1 MKRLN
6 SVAAVLVLTVGAFFF
21 GSASQSGAGQS
32 QYYSGGAD
40 GVLRMKH
47 SPVLGINIPISVWI
61 DGRLAGSFTKGHVF
75 ERALSPGRHTIYASR
90 PSFASDS
97 WYGTIE
103 VQPGETLSLVV
114 NCTVGN
120 VILTPVSRID

>member
-1 MKRLN
+1 MKRVN
-6 SVAAVLVLTVGAFFF
+6 SVAAVLVLTVCAFFF
-21 GSASQSGAGQS
+21 GSANQSAAGQS

-47 SPVLGINIPISVWI
+47 SPVLGLNITISVWI
-61 DGRLAGSFTKGHVF
+61 DGRLAGAFAKGHVF

-90 PSFASDS
+90 PSRPSDS

-114 NCTVGN
+114 DCTVGN
-120 VILTPVSRID
+120 VVLTPVSRID

>member
-6 SVAAVLVLTVGAFFF
+6 SFAVVLVLTVGAFFF
-21 GSASQSGAGQS
+21 ESANQSGAGQS
-32 QYYSGGAD
+32 QYYSRGAE

-47 SPVLGINIPISVWI
+47 SPVLGLNIPISVWI

-75 ERALSPGRHTIYASR
+75 ERALTPGRHTIYASR
-90 PSFASDS
+90 PSRPNDS
-97 WYGTIE
+97 WYGTLE

>member
-75 ERALSPGRHTIYASR
+75 ERALSPGRHTLYASR
-90 PSFASDS
+90 PSFASHS
-97 WYGTIE
+97 WYGTLD
-103 VQPGETLSLVV
+103 VQSGETLSLIV